1 MNNADGSVKTPMTLT
16 AYPERPN
23 AEFETLGALLTPLGT
38 PCTLEQGEAVDAF
51 DNDQQLIFIFNEGL
65 FRFVRGLDELTLTT
79 ARAPMIFGLTEAVR
93 PRGSWYLVAQ
103 STCKG
108 YKIPANVALEAITEH
123 QQWQCV
129 AAIFAWFLQ
138 VFSARDE
145 QLVGVNSYTMIR
157 NKLMELGDMSLE
169 LRRDINVADYI
180 QQRTQLARSTI
191 MTILG
196 ELRKGEYI
204 EIRRGRLL
212 GIRHLPKDY

>member
-1 MNNADGSVKTPMTLT
+1 MNNVDGPVEAQMKLS
-16 AYPERPN
+16 AYPERPIAELN
-23 AEFETLGALLTPLGT
+23 AMHNLLAPLGT
-38 PCTLEQGEAVDAF
+38 PCTFLEGEAIHASGGGEQAIYLF
-51 DNDQQLIFIFNEGL
+51 SEGM
-65 FRFVRGLDELTLTT
+65 FRFVRTLDALTLSTT
-79 ARAPMIFGLTEAVR
+79 YAPMIYGLGEAVL

-103 STCKG
+103 SACKG
-108 YKIPANVALEAITEH
+108 YKIPANVALEAITKH
-123 QQWQCV
+123 QQWQAV
-129 AAIFAWFLQ
+129 ATIFAWFLQ

-157 NKLMELGDMSLE
+157 NKLVELGDMSIE
-169 LRRDINVADYI
+169 MRRDINVADYI